1 MVNVNIKNFFI
12 VTILAILGIVLFK
25 VIFTKYEVKGVSQ
38 LVQSV

>member
-1 MVNVNIKNFFI
+1 MVAVNVKNFFI

-25 VIFTKYEVKGVSQ
+25 VILTKYEIKGLSQ